1 MNRTLRGARLKE
13 ATSLTTNPTR
23 PRSQQPRRGEVWW
36 VDLNPTVGAEIDK
49 LRTAVVI
56 SSDSVGVL
64 PIKLIA
70 PITGWQAKFA
80 SRLWLVQLQ
89 PTQRNGLTKVSTVDT
104 LQLRGVDMQRFRSK
118 LGQLSVQDME
128 EIAAAIAAVIEYS

>member
-1 MNRTLRGARLKE
+1 
-13 ATSLTTNPTR
+13 LTTNPTR

>member
-1 MNRTLRGARLKE
+1 VRLKE

-23 PRSQQPRRGEVWW
+23 PRPQQPRRGEVWW

-89 PTQRNGLTKVSTVDT
+89 PTQGNGLTKVSTVDT
-104 LQLRGVDMQRFRSK
+104 LQLRGVDMRRFRSK

>member
-1 MNRTLRGARLKE
+1 M
-13 ATSLTTNPTR
+13 TTNPTR
-23 PRSQQPRRGEVWW
+23 PRPQQPRRGEVWW

-49 LRTAVVI
+49 LRTVVVI

-70 PITGWQAKFA
+70 PITGWQAKFV

-89 PTQRNGLTKVSTVDT
+89 PTQVNGLKKVSTVDT
-104 LQLRGVDMQRFRSK
+104 LQLRGVDIQRFKSK
-118 LGQLSVQDME
+118 LGQLSAQDME
-128 EIAAAIAAVIEYS
+128 EITAAIAAVIEYS

>member
-1 MNRTLRGARLKE
+1 MGRLRGARLKE
-13 ATSLTTNPTR
+13 ATSLTINPTR

-49 LRTAVVI
+49 LRTVVVV

-80 SRLWLVQLQ
+80 SRLWFVKLQ
-89 PTQRNGLTKVSTVDT
+89 PSPVNGPTKVSAVDT
-104 LQLRGVDMQRFRSK
+104 LQLRGVDIQQRFKSK
-118 LGQLSVQDME
+118 LGQLSAQDTE
-128 EIAAAIAAVIEYS
+128 EITAAIAAVIEYS